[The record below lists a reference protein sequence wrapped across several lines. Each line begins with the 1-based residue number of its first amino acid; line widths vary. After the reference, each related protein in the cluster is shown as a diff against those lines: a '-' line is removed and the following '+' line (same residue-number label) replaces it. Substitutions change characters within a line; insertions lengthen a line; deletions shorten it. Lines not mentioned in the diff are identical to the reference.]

1 MTEVADGSQ
10 VAMLA
15 QQQPVSSV
23 LDNGRPEGL
32 VETVQQQGSSVN
44 PLLDSFLGKKNL
56 HMKGGEAEEMG
67 AAAEQLTGMV
77 ETNSQPVLLEGID
90 NIAAV
95 DQEVVNGGD
104 TQKPKADDEPGVSP
118 QESIEVNK
126 EGDTFMEETPLEMK
140 ELETEKMNL
149 KESEVVEQNM
159 CMVKVDKACN
169 NDESI
174 NVHKTQGEEEE
185 QGKVQESRDGKM
197 IEEFDAN
204 PMLKAPV
211 ESGTEMLLET
221 AVGAPL
227 QDEETTKHGVI
238 ENEKMKNQ
246 DKIDKIAD
254 IMVDEMGDKIA
265 DRMADEM
272 ADKVADRMADEMA
285 DEIADR
291 VVDEMADKIV
301 DRMADEMADKVA
313 DRMADEMADEIAD
326 RIADE
331 MADKIA
337 DEMAAELADELAEE
351 MVDEVIEAD
360 DENVQE
366 GQEIVT
372 ESMDDVQTNEA
383 GEMEEEEQEEDQKE
397 IQDDG
402 AEGTL
407 EEQMEFVEE
416 LEHFFK
422 QRNMEYKPP
431 KFYGLELN
439 VLKLWRV
446 VTRLGGHDHV
456 TASKLWRT
464 VGEEFKPPK
473 TCTTISWSFRGF
485 YEKAL
490 LDYER
495 YKTGVP
501 GTGNIQRPGHMD
513 SSFLQMDSQG
523 TGSPT
528 TPTAQV
534 SAGGLSGSGRAR
546 RDSAARAM
554 QGWHSQRT
562 GNGETKDTNEKG
574 SGGKHTKKEKKLTSI
589 AGTGV
594 KRKGTPTVLERAVK
608 AVRAQGRP
616 RLREQSPPINS
627 AGANTGKRSLKQE
640 SARRPVMAKQSDG
653 IVTAF
658 EPPIVDEGPKADW
671 VKINVHKHVDCFEIY
686 ALVPG
691 LAREEVRIQCEPGGR
706 LVIAGMPE
714 DPDNPWGVTPFRKV
728 ISLPSRIDAHQT
740 SAVVTL
746 YGQLYV
752 RVPIAESKS
761 S

>member
-439 VLKLWRV
+439 VLK
-446 VTRLGGHDHV
+446 
-456 TASKLWRT
+456 
-464 VGEEFKPPK
+464 
-473 TCTTISWSFRGF
+473 
-485 YEKAL
+485 
-490 LDYER
+490 
-495 YKTGVP
+495 
-501 GTGNIQRPGHMD
+501 
-513 SSFLQMDSQG
+513 
-523 TGSPT
+523 
-528 TPTAQV
+528 
-534 SAGGLSGSGRAR
+534 
-546 RDSAARAM
+546 
-554 QGWHSQRT
+554 
-562 GNGETKDTNEKG
+562 
-574 SGGKHTKKEKKLTSI
+574 
-589 AGTGV
+589 
-594 KRKGTPTVLERAVK
+594 
-608 AVRAQGRP
+608 
-616 RLREQSPPINS
+616 
-627 AGANTGKRSLKQE
+627 
-640 SARRPVMAKQSDG
+640 
-653 IVTAF
+653 
-658 EPPIVDEGPKADW
+658 
-671 VKINVHKHVDCFEIY
+671 
-686 ALVPG
+686 
-691 LAREEVRIQCEPGGR
+691 
-706 LVIAGMPE
+706 
-714 DPDNPWGVTPFRKV
+714 
-728 ISLPSRIDAHQT
+728 
-740 SAVVTL
+740 
-746 YGQLYV
+746 
-752 RVPIAESKS
+752 
-761 S
+761 

>member
-197 IEEFDAN
+197 IEEFAAD

-439 VLKLWRV
+439 VLK
-446 VTRLGGHDHV
+446 
-456 TASKLWRT
+456 
-464 VGEEFKPPK
+464 
-473 TCTTISWSFRGF
+473 
-485 YEKAL
+485 
-490 LDYER
+490 
-495 YKTGVP
+495 
-501 GTGNIQRPGHMD
+501 
-513 SSFLQMDSQG
+513 
-523 TGSPT
+523 
-528 TPTAQV
+528 
-534 SAGGLSGSGRAR
+534 
-546 RDSAARAM
+546 
-554 QGWHSQRT
+554 
-562 GNGETKDTNEKG
+562 
-574 SGGKHTKKEKKLTSI
+574 
-589 AGTGV
+589 
-594 KRKGTPTVLERAVK
+594 
-608 AVRAQGRP
+608 
-616 RLREQSPPINS
+616 
-627 AGANTGKRSLKQE
+627 
-640 SARRPVMAKQSDG
+640 
-653 IVTAF
+653 
-658 EPPIVDEGPKADW
+658 
-671 VKINVHKHVDCFEIY
+671 
-686 ALVPG
+686 
-691 LAREEVRIQCEPGGR
+691 
-706 LVIAGMPE
+706 
-714 DPDNPWGVTPFRKV
+714 
-728 ISLPSRIDAHQT
+728 
-740 SAVVTL
+740 
-746 YGQLYV
+746 
-752 RVPIAESKS
+752 
-761 S
+761 